1 MAYRIIRTAKADEQ
15 IREIIFYRESLTGSV
30 DSALSLLDK
39 LEQGIEKLTVFPDSG
54 APPRYAA
61 LRARGFRVLI
71 IDKHLVFYKVDH
83 ESKTV
88 TVYAVVD
95 GRRDYLNLI

>member
-1 MAYRIIRTAKADEQ
+1 MAYRIERTAKADEQ
-15 IREIIFYRESLTGSV
+15 IRDIVLYRAELTNRPDSL
-30 DSALSLLDK
+30 LELLDK
-39 LEQGIEKLTVFPDSG
+39 LESEIMRLKESPESG

-71 IDKHLVFYKVDH
+71 FDKYLAFYIVSHKT
-83 ESKTV
+83 ETV
-88 TVYAVVD
+88 TIYAVLD

>member
-1 MAYRIIRTAKADEQ
+1 MAYQIERTAKAEEQ
-15 IREIIFYRESLTGSV
+15 LYHIIMYREALAGAN
-30 DSALSLLDK
+30 SALEL
-39 LEQGIEKLTVFPDSG
+39 LEQLETGIARLSEFPESG
-54 APPRYAA
+54 SPPRYSA

-71 IDKHLVFYKVDH
+71 VGKYLVFYKADR
-83 ESKTV
+83 ERKTV

>member
-1 MAYRIIRTAKADEQ
+1 MDYRIERTAKAEEQ
-15 IREIIFYRESLTGSV
+15 LRDIVFYRVELTGSI
-30 DSALSLLDK
+30 DAGLALLDK
-39 LEQGIEKLTVFPDSG
+39 LESGINQLERLPDSG

-71 IDKHLVFYKVDH
+71 VDKFLTFYKVDH
-83 ESKTV
+83 GSRTV

-95 GRRDYLNLI
+95 GRRDYLNLV

>member
-1 MAYRIIRTAKADEQ
+1 MAYRIERTAKADEQ
-15 IREIIFYRESLTGSV
+15 LRDIVFYRAELTGS
-30 DSALSLLDK
+30 DAALALLDR
-39 LEQGIEKLTVFPDSG
+39 LEAGIGRLSAFPECG

-71 IDKHLVFYKVDH
+71 VETFLVFYKVAH
-83 ESKTV
+83 GRKVV
-88 TVYAVVD
+88 TVYAVAD

>member
-1 MAYRIIRTAKADEQ
+1 MNCRIERTAKAEEQ
-15 IREIIFYRESLTGSV
+15 LRDIILYRAELTGSV
-30 DSALSLLDK
+30 DAALELLDK
-39 LEQGIEKLTVFPDSG
+39 MEEGINALSRFPESG
-54 APPRYAA
+54 APPRYGA

-71 IDKHLVFYKVDH
+71 VDKYLVFYKADL
-83 ESKTV
+83 SRALV

>member
-1 MAYRIIRTAKADEQ
+1 MAYRIIRTGKADEQ

-30 DSALSLLDK
+30 DAALSLLNK
-39 LEQGIEKLTVFPDSG
+39 LEQGIEKLTQ
-54 APPRYAA
+54 
-61 LRARGFRVLI
+61 FRVLM

-83 ESKTV
+83 DSKTV